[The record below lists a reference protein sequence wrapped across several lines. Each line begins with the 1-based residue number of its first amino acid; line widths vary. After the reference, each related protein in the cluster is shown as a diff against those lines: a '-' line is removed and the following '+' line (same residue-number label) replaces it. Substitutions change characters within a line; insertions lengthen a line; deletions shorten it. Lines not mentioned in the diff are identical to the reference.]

1 MKYIFD
7 GKIELR
13 YTDGEYEIYVD
24 GEKKNRGLCPDQLGN
39 ARLAINDY
47 TSEIHEYLRNKARRY
62 LTAKGKNPVTGC
74 DLADINCK
82 DCRAEGKDI
91 PGTKCLFPI
100 EEP

>member
-47 TSEIHEYLRNKARRY
+47 TSEIHDYLRNKARRY
-62 LTAKGKNPVTGC
+62 LTASGKNPVTGC
-74 DLADINCK
+74 ERTDISCK

-100 EEP
+100 EDP